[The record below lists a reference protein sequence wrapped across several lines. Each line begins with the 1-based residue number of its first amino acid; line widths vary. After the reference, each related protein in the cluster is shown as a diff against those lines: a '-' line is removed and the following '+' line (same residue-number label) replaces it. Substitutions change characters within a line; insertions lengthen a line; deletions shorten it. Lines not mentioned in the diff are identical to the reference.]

1 MQSSQSVLMF
11 SIGDMHNR
19 QAVTPKRLW
28 NALRDYDL
36 WPMYLLGLL
45 VFTPMVPMST
55 YITLLL
61 RSIGFDTVRLLP
73 LSVILHRCTNREHS
87 SLQIS

>member
-1 MQSSQSVLMF
+1 
-11 SIGDMHNR
+11 MHNR

-36 WPMYLLGLL
+36 WPMYLLGVL
-45 VFTPMVPMST
+45 VYTPMVPMSA

-73 LSVILHRCTNREHS
+73 LSFLLHRYTNQKHS

>member
-1 MQSSQSVLMF
+1 MYG
-11 SIGDMHNR
+11 IGDMHNR

-36 WPMYLLGLL
+36 WPMYLLGVI

-61 RSIGFDTVRLLP
+61 RGIGFDTVRPPPPSFVLHCYTNKRHSLLQT
-73 LSVILHRCTNREHS
+73 S
-87 SLQIS
+87 

>member
-1 MQSSQSVLMF
+1 
-11 SIGDMHNR
+11 MHNR

-36 WPMYLLGLL
+36 WPMYLLGVL
-45 VFTPMVPMST
+45 VYTPMVPMSA

-61 RSIGFDTVRLLP
+61 RSIGFDTVCLLP
-73 LSVILHRCTNREHS
+73 LSFLLHRYTNQKHS